1 MDKEKRKI
9 EKAIMISSV
18 VNNKSKN
25 KKSVNAMKN
34 YELLVEQNKIINDI
48 LDKINNLD
56 LNIQYIYKL
65 CKEKEKQEDEK
76 NGWFF

>member
-9 EKAIMISSV
+9 EKALMISSV
-18 VNNKSKN
+18 FCNNTP
-25 KKSVNAMKN
+25 KSVNAMKN